1 MFTAFLPNQHTPR
14 YVIRRPY
21 RITRSDFCS
30 GYWLDNL
37 TAADGLAV
45 GRASGFVG
53 GRWSVCWMAS
63 IPLVIKPCMTA
74 WLAGAGRRY
83 SSWTFGTGGLAG
95 PQRVCA
101 SVSYQQMH
109 GFSQNNCVMPLI
121 WCGRREVEW
130 CRRRDESISDKRPL
144 ITFQRSIT
152 SFPWVSD
159 AADDADLRFCRFP
172 AIASSFSITQRLS
185 L

>member
-1 MFTAFLPNQHTPR
+1 MFTAFLPNQRLPL
-14 YVIRRPY
+14 YAVRRPY

-30 GYWLDNL
+30 DIGIDNL

-45 GRASGFVG
+45 GRASGLSG
-53 GRWSVCWMAS
+53 GQWSVCWMAS
-63 IPLVIKPCMTA
+63 IPLAIKPVWHA

-83 SSWTFGTGGLAG
+83 SSWTFGMAGMAG

-109 GFSQNNCVMPLI
+109 VSAQNNCVMPLI
-121 WCGRREVEW
+121 WCGRREVDGAG
-130 CRRRDESISDKRPL
+130 RRDGAISGKRPL
-144 ITFQRSIT
+144 ITFQPASP

-159 AADDADLRFCRFP
+159 AADGADLR
-172 AIASSFSITQRLS
+172 SWSYL